1 MFYYFFQAR
10 TTGGAPVPL
19 PSAPLVLWLN
29 GGPGCSSL
37 VGLFLE
43 NGPYRVTPKLTLV
56 PANHSWTSV
65 AHMLYVDSPLPTGLS
80 YATRNDDSGRPD
92 TVRTMQDVGVTL
104 LQFMKL
110 FLASRPQLLQAPL
123 YLTGESFAGQVGR
136 RLGSLLASRAAGS
149 RLQAGRQLG
158 WQDLSGAA
166 RLTANCPPSCC
177 SICPCLLPW
186 CRTTQ
191 TLPAGSSKVCL

>member
-1 MFYYFFQAR
+1 MGSNQRRMFFYFFQAR
-10 TTGGAPVPL
+10 NSGGTPIPL
-19 PSAPLVLWLN
+19 ASAPLVLWLN

-65 AHMLYVDSPLPTGLS
+65 AHMLYVDSPVPTGLS
-80 YATRNDDSGRPD
+80 YATRNDSSGRPD

-136 RLGSLLASRAAGS
+136 RLGLPSAGRAASS
-149 RLQAGRQLG
+149 RLQAGRQLAG
-158 WQDLSGAA
+158 WLGSG
-166 RLTANCPPSCC
+166 LGCTHQH
-177 SICPCLLPW
+177 
-186 CRTTQ
+186 TM
-191 TLPAGSSKVCL
+191 